1 VLGQQQPEPDED
13 GATLS
18 GDTSILDG
26 SMPVIVEEPLDDDD
40 GIISP
45 LLTDEAADHDVEAA
59 AVCNVFEL
67 PPPRSCCCV
76 CCDSAHSHGAGQA
89 RSFEA
94 EGPYPGGGVRDSST
108 RRSTTIDIHVRGGD
122 NGSTKMW
129 NRREISASSDDD
141 LSHYLHPHP

>member
-67 PPPRSCCCV
+67 PPP
-76 CCDSAHSHGAGQA
+76 
-89 RSFEA
+89 
-94 EGPYPGGGVRDSST
+94 P
-108 RRSTTIDIHVRGGD
+108 
-122 NGSTKMW
+122 
-129 NRREISASSDDD
+129 
-141 LSHYLHPHP
+141 